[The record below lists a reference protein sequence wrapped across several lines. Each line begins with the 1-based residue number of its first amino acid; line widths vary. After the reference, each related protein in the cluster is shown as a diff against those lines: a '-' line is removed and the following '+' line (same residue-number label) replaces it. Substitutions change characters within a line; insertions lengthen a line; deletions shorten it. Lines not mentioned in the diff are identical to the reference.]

1 MSVFES
7 YWANKAACDDAERAY
22 YEKLSGCKSVQAE
35 APGARKE
42 GGSASEEVELKV
54 AFDFV

>member
-1 MSVFES
+1 M
-7 YWANKAACDDAERAY
+7 WLAY
-22 YEKLSGCKSVQAE
+22 IEMHQVTFQIYLKSVQAE